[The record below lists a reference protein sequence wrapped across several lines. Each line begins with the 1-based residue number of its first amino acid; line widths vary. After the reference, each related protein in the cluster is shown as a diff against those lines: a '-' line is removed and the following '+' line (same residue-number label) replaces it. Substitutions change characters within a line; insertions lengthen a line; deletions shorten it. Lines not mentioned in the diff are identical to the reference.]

1 MRRPPPPLFL
11 SAFIAL
17 QFLLQQPNGV
27 AAQVQYPA
35 AQACFNA
42 ATTSAKCDDSST
54 AKFNPCA
61 CSNTGNWLGLS
72 AACIGAADNSQ
83 LNAIYNSLQ
92 QNCAGT
98 NNPIAFSLQQW
109 LAAAGSSGSTP
120 GTTTPV
126 PANSP
131 TPTILVSTAVQTSS
145 IISTLKQTTTAPTTA
160 PSVVTLTQSGSVS
173 VVTLGNAQAT
183 GSSTASS
190 SSKLSTGAIAGIA
203 IGAVCL
209 IALAGLAFICMRKR
223 GQADHDSRITSP
235 TFNQHDSGH
244 YAGIPVAA
252 KSPLSDATGFSDPA
266 SQSPYQQGSYYSQP
280 LGSQPASDIPQAYSP
295 HELPV
300 SQPATYGESQNYS
313 TGPPPGTLELQG
325 QPVTRTHE
333 MRRYG
338 YVG

>member
-1 MRRPPPPLFL
+1 MRQPPPPLFL

-17 QFLLQQPNGV
+17 QFLVHQPNGV

-72 AACIGAADNSQ
+72 AACIGTADNSQ
-83 LNAIYNSLQ
+83 LNAIYQSLQ
-92 QNCAGT
+92 SNCGT

-120 GTTTPV
+120 GPTTPITTA
-126 PANSP
+126 ANSP
-131 TPTILVSTAVQTSS
+131 PPSIVSTTV
-145 IISTLKQTTTAPTTA
+145 TTTAPTTA
-160 PSVVTLTQSGSVS
+160 TAVVTLTKSGSVI
-173 VVTLGNAQAT
+173 VVTPSNAQTT
-183 GSSTASS
+183 GSLTASS
-190 SSKLSTGAIAGIA
+190 SSKLKTGAIVGIA

-223 GQADHDSRITSP
+223 GQADRDSRITSM
-235 TFNQHDSGH
+235 TFNPHDSGH
-244 YAGIPVAA
+244 YASIPVAA
-252 KSPLSDATGFSDPA
+252 ERPQPDATGFSEPA
-266 SQSPYQQGSYYSQP
+266 LQSYQQGSYSSQP

-300 SQPATYGESQNYS
+300 SQPATYGEGQHYS
-313 TGPPPGTLELQG
+313 TRPPPGRLELQG
-325 QPVTRTHE
+325 QPITGTHE